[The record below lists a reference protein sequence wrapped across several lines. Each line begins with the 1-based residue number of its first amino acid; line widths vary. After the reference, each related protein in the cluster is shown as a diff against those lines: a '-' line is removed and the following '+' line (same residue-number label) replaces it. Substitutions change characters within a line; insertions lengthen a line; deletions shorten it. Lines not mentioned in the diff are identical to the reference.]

1 MISRLLD
8 EEIKRRGISQRQ
20 AAQEIGVS
28 HTTVA
33 GVRAGKE
40 IIVSTAYLICKWLNV
55 PLTAAVDDISDED
68 RIVIQITNT
77 LKAAPELEQIFFN
90 SAKAVEEGDLTRE
103 DFQEIME
110 YISFKLQQ
118 RKARKLAKKKEINE
132 TE

>member
-77 LKAAPELEQIFFN
+77 LKAAPELEQIFLHA
-90 SAKAVEEGDLTRE
+90 AKAVEQGDLTHD
-103 DFQEIME
+103 DFTEIME
-110 YISFKLQQ
+110 YVAFKLQQ
-118 RKARKLAKKKEINE
+118 RKDRKTIRKGEVNE